1 MSTKSV
7 APSPAPE
14 WLADILRDCPPL
26 LTLAEASKL
35 LHVSARSLRRMTLD
49 GRLVSVR
56 GAPASS
62 NSPAKVTIPRAE
74 IGRYLRENARP

>member
-1 MSTKSV
+1 MSQSATV
-7 APSPAPE
+7 APTPPE

-35 LHVSARSLRRMTLD
+35 LHVSERSLRRMTLD

-74 IGRYLRENARP
+74 IGRWLRENARP